1 MKKESTLKKL
11 TGSREFLLAVILIV
25 AFLLIGTRSS
35 SWLSLKNISD
45 IIKNNSVTMIMSL
58 GMLCVLL
65 IGGIDI
71 SIMSTAAL
79 SGMSIGLLMKYDI
92 IRSTPLLFL
101 IALVIGTV
109 CGLIIGVIIAK
120 GNVLPIIATMGF
132 MYIYRGATYVLSNNQ
147 WASADD
153 LGDFK
158 NFALGSILGI
168 NNVIWVAILCYVI
181 FFIVLKWT
189 TIGRRVYAVGSNP
202 SAAEVSGINV
212 DKVKIGVYT
221 VMGFL
226 SGLGGALTVS
236 LYGSGQP
243 NMLDGGEM
251 DVIAACVIGG
261 ISMNGGRGSVI
272 GALLGASILGVIAKA
287 LPMVGIDSIAQNAIK
302 GALILAFII
311 INVIS
316 QRIVDKNNL
325 KGREM

>member
-1 MKKESTLKKL
+1 MKKNSALKKL
-11 TGSREFLLAVILIV
+11 TGSREFLLAVILVV
-25 AFLLIGTRSS
+25 AFLLIGTQSS
-35 SWLSLKNISD
+35 SWISLKNISD

-79 SGMSIGLLMKYDI
+79 SGMSVGLLLKYDVI
-92 IRSTPLLFL
+92 TSTPLLFVVA
-101 IALVIGTV
+101 IVIGTV
-109 CGLIIGVIIAK
+109 CGLIIGIIIAK

-132 MYIYRGATYVLSNNQ
+132 MYVYRGATYVLSNNQ

-168 NNVIWVAILCYVI
+168 NNVIWVAIICYVI
-181 FFIVLKWT
+181 FFVVLKWT
-189 TIGRRVYAVGSNP
+189 RIGRKVYAVGSN
-202 SAAEVSGINV
+202 SEAASVSGINV
-212 DKVKIGVYT
+212 DRVKIGVYT
-221 VMGFL
+221 VMGL
-226 SGLGGALTVS
+226 LAGLGGALTVS
-236 LYGSGQP
+236 LYGSAQP

-261 ISMNGGRGSVI
+261 ISMNGGRGSVV
-272 GALLGASILGVIAKA
+272 GALLGAAILGVIAKA
-287 LPMVGIDSIAQNAIK
+287 LPMIGIDAIAQNAIK

-316 QRIVDKNNL
+316 QRIMDKNNL
-325 KGREM
+325 KVREM

>member
-11 TGSREFLLAVILIV
+11 TGSREFLLAVILVV
-25 AFLLIGTRSS
+25 AFLLIGTQSS

-92 IRSTPLLFL
+92 IRNTPLLFL
-101 IALVIGTV
+101 IAIAIGTA
-109 CGLIIGVIIAK
+109 CGLLIGVIIAK

-132 MYIYRGATYVLSNNQ
+132 MYIYRGATYVLSKNQ

-168 NNVIWVAILCYVI
+168 NNVIWVAILCAVI
-181 FFIVLKWT
+181 FFVVLKWT

-212 DKVKIGVYT
+212 ARVKIGVYT

-226 SGLGGALTVS
+226 AGLGGALTVS

-261 ISMNGGRGSVI
+261 ISMNGGRGSVA

-311 INVIS
+311 INVVS